1 MFSTFRNTAIGAATL
16 ALAAGF
22 AAPAEATF
30 IFTMEETSSGV
41 VVDGSGSINITG
53 ETLANGGS
61 LTAVAASEGFL
72 VGGPGGFHPFQHFSV
87 SGPPN
92 FGSGG
97 VFTPNTASGS
107 VVGVDMNF
115 PAIVVPQGYA
125 SGNSLSDTMTFT
137 GKTFASL
144 GVLPGTYTWNFGTG
158 ANADS
163 LILEIGVVP
172 EPASLTLLAVGL
184 AGLGMVVRRR
194 RA

>member
-1 MFSTFRNTAIGAATL
+1 
-16 ALAAGF
+16 
-22 AAPAEATF
+22 
-30 IFTMEETSSGV
+30 
-41 VVDGSGSINITG
+41 
-53 ETLANGGS
+53 
-61 LTAVAASEGFL
+61 
-72 VGGPGGFHPFQHFSV
+72 
-87 SGPPN
+87 
-92 FGSGG
+92 
-97 VFTPNTASGS
+97 
-107 VVGVDMNF
+107 MNF
-115 PAIVVPQGYA
+115 PAIVVPQGYT

-184 AGLGMVVRRR
+184 AGLGMALRLR